1 MIGYIAIAVASVMW
15 SLNPAVISRF
25 REHIKP
31 VTFTA
36 LRALAALALLYPLAA
51 GRFELRDSSSY
62 ALAII
67 VLSAVV
73 GPGIGDALYTKS
85 VQILGGS
92 LAVVLG
98 YTYIFV
104 AQILAVLLLGE
115 ELTLGVAVGTVLAF
129 SGVVLA
135 VGPKASRSGVS
146 VAGVAYA
153 FGAAISWGVA
163 TVMIGLALQFAGT
176 LTLTVVRLAT
186 VLALF
191 LPLGLLTEGLPPR
204 ESLKPL
210 LVASAVTGLLGW
222 GIGMYLFVLSIGL
235 IGVAVTSTATALTPV
250 LSQLTTKLVAG
261 ERVRANTVLGAVLTS
276 IGIVVTTES
285 PVL

>member
-1 MIGYIAIAVASVMW
+1 MLGYATIVLASVTW

-25 REHIKP
+25 REHIRP
-31 VTFTA
+31 ITFTA
-36 LRALAALALLYPLAA
+36 LRALAALALLCPIAV
-51 GRFELRDSSSY
+51 GRLELRDSSPY
-62 ALAII
+62 AIAII

-85 VQILGGS
+85 IQVLGGS

-98 YTYIFV
+98 YTYIFI
-104 AQILAVLLLGE
+104 AQFLAVLLLGE
-115 ELTLGVAVGTVLAF
+115 ELTLGVAVGTMLAF
-129 SGVVLA
+129 GGVVLA
-135 VGPKASRSGVS
+135 VGPKASRSG
-146 VAGVAYA
+146 AGATGVAYA

-186 VLALF
+186 ILALF
-191 LPLGLLTEGLPPR
+191 LPVGLLTEGLPPR
-204 ESLKPL
+204 SSLKPL
-210 LVASAVTGLLGW
+210 LVASAVTGIMGW
-222 GIGMYLFVLSIGL
+222 GIGMYLFILSIGL

-261 ERVRANTVLGAVLTS
+261 ERVRASTVLGAALTS
-276 IGIVVTTES
+276 IGIAVTAI
-285 PVL
+285 

>member
-1 MIGYIAIAVASVMW
+1 VLGYATIVLASVTW

-25 REHIKP
+25 REHIRP
-31 VTFTA
+31 ITFTA
-36 LRALAALALLYPLAA
+36 LRALAALALLCPIAV
-51 GRFELRDSSSY
+51 GRLELRDSSPY
-62 ALAII
+62 AIAVI

-85 VQILGGS
+85 IQVLGGS

-98 YTYIFV
+98 YTYIFI
-104 AQILAVLLLGE
+104 AQFLAVLLLGE
-115 ELTLGVAVGTVLAF
+115 ELTLGVAVGTMLAF
-129 SGVVLA
+129 GGVVLA
-135 VGPKASRSGVS
+135 VGPKASRSG
-146 VAGVAYA
+146 AGATGVAYA

-186 VLALF
+186 ILALF
-191 LPLGLLTEGLPPR
+191 LPVGLLTEGLPPR
-204 ESLKPL
+204 SSLKPL
-210 LVASAVTGLLGW
+210 LVASAVTGIMGW
-222 GIGMYLFVLSIGL
+222 GIGMYLFILSIGL

-261 ERVRANTVLGAVLTS
+261 ERVRASTVLGAALTS
-276 IGIVVTTES
+276 IGIAVTAI
-285 PVL
+285 